1 MHRAD
6 GAPLPSER
14 GPLKCCRRLCVV
26 VVVVVSVIPNNT
38 GDDAATVRAVTHGA
52 ASGVPLHRSTTHSVS
67 QIQRYG
73 DTYNNGLFFKA
84 KNRRRKRRRTR
95 ESGET
100 VKAYVIPSRIG
111 RHRH

>member
-14 GPLKCCRRLCVV
+14 GPLKCCIRLCVV

-67 QIQRYG
+67 QIQRYVQQWS
-73 DTYNNGLFFKA
+73 FFLKQ
-84 KNRRRKRRRTR
+84 KTEEEKEQEQ
-95 ESGET
+95 ESL
-100 VKAYVIPSRIG
+100 VRL
-111 RHRH
+111 